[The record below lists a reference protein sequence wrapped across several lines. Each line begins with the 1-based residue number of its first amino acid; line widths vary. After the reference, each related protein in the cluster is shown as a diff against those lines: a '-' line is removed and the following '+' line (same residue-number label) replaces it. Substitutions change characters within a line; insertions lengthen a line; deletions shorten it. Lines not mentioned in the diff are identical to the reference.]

1 MPTPRVEIHYCKRC
15 RFLPRAAWI
24 AQELLWTF
32 PDELGEVVLVP
43 GASGVFEVHLEGELL
58 FDRKHERRF
67 PDPKELKQRIRDRV
81 APHKELGH
89 SEPG

>member
-1 MPTPRVEIHYCKRC
+1 MPAPRIEIRYCKRC

-32 PDELGEVVLVP
+32 PDELGEVVLIP
-43 GASGVFEVHLEGELL
+43 GESGIFEVHLDGELL
-58 FDRKHERRF
+58 FTRKSQGRF
-67 PDPKELKQRIRDRV
+67 PDPKELKQRIRDRI
-81 APHKELGH
+81 APGKGLGH